1 MGGINIVKYLVIKNI
16 AYYPSCVALNG
27 NAVMNAVL
35 DTLQSAGV
43 QTQENS
49 QTADAAV
56 IWSVLWNG
64 RMRGNQAVY
73 NHYRAQNK
81 PVIIVETGA
90 LYRGNT
96 WKISVNHVNATGYYG
111 HLENLDPD
119 RPRRLGISLAVN
131 LSTNPAVL
139 VAGQHNRSQ
148 QLAGVSQEQ
157 WITDVIGKIR
167 SVADRP
173 IHVRPHPRCDLDW
186 TQLPPD
192 IHREQPKKL
201 DGTYDSF
208 NIRFDYHA
216 VVNYNSGPGTQ
227 AAIAGT
233 RPIVHETSLA
243 HPVSVAIQDIDQPY
257 MIDRHRWLTEICHT
271 EYTLEEIKQGQW
283 LKRILPALTA

>member
-1 MGGINIVKYLVIKNI
+1 MIKNI
-16 AYYPSCVALNG
+16 AYFPSQVALNG
-27 NAVMNAVL
+27 PPVLNAVL
-35 DTLQSAGV
+35 DTLQSAGI

-49 QTADAAV
+49 WTADAAV

-64 RMRGNQAVY
+64 RMQANQAVY
-73 NHYRAQNK
+73 QHYRAQNK
-81 PVIIVETGA
+81 PVIIIETGA

-111 HLENLDPD
+111 HTQTLDPD
-119 RPRRLGISLAVN
+119 RPRRLGVSLAVN
-131 LSTNPAVL
+131 LGSNPAVL
-139 VAGQHNRSQ
+139 IAGQHRLSQ
-148 QLAGVSQEQ
+148 QLHGINQEA
-157 WITDVIGKIR
+157 WISNVIRQIR

-173 IHVRPHPRCDLDW
+173 IHVRPHPRCNLDW
-186 TQLPPD
+186 SQLPPD

-216 VVNYNSGPGTQ
+216 VVNYNSGPGIQ
-227 AAIAGT
+227 AAIAGV

-243 HPVSVAIQDIDQPY
+243 HPVSVEIGNIDQPY
-257 MIDRHRWLTEICHT
+257 DTDRHQWLTEICHT
-271 EYTLEEIKQGQW
+271 EYTLDEIKQALW